1 MLYVSREFVPC
12 FCICLLYLQVAALD
26 CCWYDAGCS
35 WVLLLCF
42 LASVLLW
49 LWKPVPL
56 AFWEPVP
63 LLFLFFCY
71 RLCFALLFPAC

>member
-1 MLYVSREFVPC
+1 MMCFMSPGSLFPVFVYA
-12 FCICLLYLQVAALD
+12 FSICRLLPWIA
-26 CCWYDAGCS
+26 AGCS

-63 LLFLFFCY
+63 LLFLFF
-71 RLCFALLFPAC
+71 LL